1 MLCGV
6 WFELGISRSA
16 LRGKCNMIRPAD
28 DVCLMLYIIFI
39 ICRQRETG
47 FLFAR
52 DRRSQKSCSQAV
64 CATQTLAVRDT
75 EVQSTGRSL
84 RMRTWVGPGAL
95 CMHER
100 ASRVSHISL
109 PQDCSNTCSERVW
122 LALHLATPK
131 SSLCLLSFTSTGQA
145 KIHGVCKH
153 KWFELLLRLALLMMM
168 GAL

>member
-1 MLCGV
+1 MRGLEAPHDSPAEGRLFIDTQLCIV
-6 WFELGISRSA
+6 RHRDFHPS
-16 LRGKCNMIRPAD
+16 
-28 DVCLMLYIIFI
+28 CLP
-39 ICRQRETG
+39 ETG
-47 FLFAR
+47 VSSFEKKVLFL
-52 DRRSQKSCSQAV
+52 
-64 CATQTLAVRDT
+64 CATRTLAVRDT

-131 SSLCLLSFTSTGQA
+131 VQSLLAGLLSHWTGKDPWVLQTQ
-145 KIHGVCKH
+145 VV
-153 KWFELLLRLALLMMM
+153 
-168 GAL
+168 

>member
-28 DVCLMLYIIFI
+28 DVCLILCIIII
-39 ICRQRETG
+39 ICWQRETAPETDVSS
-47 FLFAR
+47 FC
-52 DRRSQKSCSQAV
+52 QKVLYSSCL

-131 SSLCLLSFTSTGQA
+131 VQSLLAELLSHWTGKNSWDLQTQ
-145 KIHGVCKH
+145 VV
-153 KWFELLLRLALLMMM
+153 
-168 GAL
+168 